1 MLKKAGVVALLLF
14 VALLIAPAASPVQI
28 SYVVSDSMSPTIGTN
43 DGYILVDTGAVEE
56 GDIITYYSEERG
68 TAVTHR
74 AVEVSEDGIVTQGD
88 ANPSTDQAAGYPLVQ
103 PADVS
108 GTVLTLGGGPLR
120 IPNLGVGVAL
130 LRSYWYVT
138 GLLLAGGVLYSLAGS
153 ARQRQRAA
161 VLRSREVVLT
171 ATAVAVIVSASLVA
185 LAATHQTTVYQVTE
199 NETPGDRTLTVGAE
213 RTESMT
219 VRLSKTSATY
229 ALTETEG
236 MTLTNATVVDE
247 PGDSPGGAGALGWLR
262 SRFLQSERQNLTA
275 TIPAQTETGPH
286 RTSLSVYTY
295 PRTLPRGVVVALHD
309 VHPLL
314 AALSTVLV
322 GVGPLYAV
330 YWLLV
335 DTVVP
340 LRGTRSRRLRRLGG
354 DR

>member
-1 MLKKAGVVALLLF
+1 MLKKTLSVTLLLF

-28 SYVVSDSMSPTIGTN
+28 SYVVSDSMAPTIATN
-43 DGYILVDTGAVEE
+43 DGYVLVDTGSVEE
-56 GDIITYYSEERG
+56 GDIITYHSEERG

-74 AVEVSEDGIVTQGD
+74 AVEVTEDGIVTQGD

-108 GTVLTLGGGPLR
+108 GTVLTVGGEPLR
-120 IPNLGVGVAL
+120 IPSLGVGIAL
-130 LRSYWYVT
+130 LRSYWYII
-138 GLLLAGGVLYSLAGS
+138 GLLLAGGILSSLAGS
-153 ARQRQRAA
+153 SRQRERAA

-171 ATAVAVIVSASLVA
+171 ATVVAVIVSASLVS
-185 LAATHQTTVYQVTE
+185 LAATQQTTVYQVTA
-199 NETPGDRTLTVGAE
+199 NETTGDRTLAVGAE
-213 RTESMT
+213 RTESLT
-219 VRLSKTSATY
+219 VQLSKTSATY

-236 MTLTNATVVDE
+236 MTLTNATVVNE
-247 PGDSPGGAGALGWLR
+247 PGDGPGGEGALGWLR
-262 SRFLQSERQNLTA
+262 SRFLQSERQNVTA
-275 TIPAQTETGPH
+275 TIPAQAETGPH
-286 RTSLSVYTY
+286 RTSLNVYTY
-295 PRTLPRGVVVALHD
+295 PRTLPRNVVVALHD
-309 VHPLL
+309 AHPFL